1 MEVSIKSTMSDDL
14 ENLPGVGPATAD
26 KLVEAGF
33 KNYEALAVSD
43 AANISNEADIG
54 ESTAADIVS
63 AAREEADIGGFE
75 SGNTVMESRSTRDYI
90 STQIPGVDDL
100 LGGRGVETKSITEVY
115 GKFGSGKSQVTHQM
129 CVNVQLP
136 KEVGGVEGRAIFID
150 SEKSFRPER
159 IAQMVRGLDKDV
171 LQAVLDREDLE
182 FTPEEIKNSEITRNK
197 KAENQENTP
206 IDQLSEIF
214 LDRIDKA
221 DSQNSKHQILLVE
234 KAMELADEYEDSD
247 YPVKL
252 LAVDSLTSHLRAE
265 YVGRGQLAE
274 RQQLLNKHLHDIL
287 EFAELNNAAAIV
299 ANQVSSNPN
308 SYFGD
313 PTQPIGGNILGH
325 TSTYRVYLRD
335 GKGDKRIFK
344 LKNSPNLPEGE
355 WPVEITDSGVV
366 DGN

>member
-1 MEVSIKSTMSDDL
+1 MTEDDL

-26 KLVEAGF
+26 KLLDAGYDS
-33 KNYEALAVSD
+33 YETLAVSSPG
-43 AANISNEADIG
+43 NISEEADVG

-63 AAREEADIGGFE
+63 AARDQADVGNFE
-75 SGNTVMESRSTRDYI
+75 SGNDVMESRANRDYI

-115 GKFGSGKSQVTHQM
+115 GQYGSGKSQVTHQM

-136 KEVGGVEGRAIFID
+136 REVGGVEGRAIFID

-159 IAQMVRGLDKDV
+159 ISQMVKGLDKDV
-171 LQAVLDREDLE
+171 LEVVLEKEGLD
-182 FTPEEIKNSEITRNK
+182 FTPEEIKNSKITK
-197 KAENQENTP
+197 YLSPKNQEDTP
-206 IDQLSEIF
+206 IDQLAEIF
-214 LDRIDKA
+214 LSRIDKA
-221 DSQNSKHQILLVE
+221 DSQNSEHQILMVQ
-234 KAMELADEYEDSD
+234 KAMDLAKEHADSD

-265 YVGRGQLAE
+265 YVGRGELAE
-274 RQQLLNKHLHDIL
+274 RQQLLNRHLHDIL
-287 EFAELNNAAAIV
+287 EFTELNNAAAIV
-299 ANQVSSNPN
+299 ANQVSANPN

-325 TSTYRVYLRD
+325 TSTYRVYLRN
-335 GKGDKRIFK
+335 GKGDKRIFN

-355 WPVEITDSGVV
+355 HPVEITDEGVK
-366 DGN
+366 DGE